1 MTGKGLY
8 AMRMRS
14 LHPRYAVLLLAGTIA
29 IAVISL
35 LAFDLNREH
44 RLAVHS
50 AGLRTQRLTRMLEV
64 HARQQLGRIELNI
77 AAVSATLA
85 PRDGLQPADTAALR
99 RQLQRA
105 LPADDLIRALVL
117 IDANAGV
124 LGSTSDE
131 ARASAAEFV
140 KRNEFSALRRSA
152 PGVPVIGAP
161 LELAGAA
168 SLRSTHTLPVAVR
181 LGLPGA
187 AFGGA
192 LLALVDLDA
201 FQRFYDSLDT
211 GENGFATLF
220 LSDGWIAMRT
230 PSNAAVTS
238 RNWADL
244 SLFRVHIPHAA
255 RGTVRQVT
263 ATDQVERIYSYRV
276 LQDQPVVVTFGTSL
290 TDALAGWRERVLRD
304 VGILLSGLLVL
315 AAATW
320 ALVREINR
328 RDAAQRS
335 LQDRESA
342 FLNLAEQPSDWRWK
356 LDADLRFIS
365 TNGDTRKGTT
375 ARTPV
380 YLGKTPWE
388 IPWANL
394 NKADLERQRQVLLS
408 HQPFRDFEVRV
419 PDATDATG
427 ATSWVSISAMPIF
440 DKQGRFEGYR
450 GVGRDISQRKQA
462 ENALRLSEQSLA
474 ITLQSIGDAVIA
486 TEPDGRISRMNTAAE
501 QLCGWTFA
509 QAAGRAFADVFCL
522 VDVHTRLP
530 VPDPVRRALADNPV
544 DEPAH
549 PATLL
554 AQDGRVH
561 QVTARAAPI
570 RDATGGVEGVVLVLT
585 DVTRMYGDQQ
595 ALRERESQLSR
606 ITDVL
611 QGPVSRVDLNGRYLF
626 ANAAFE
632 RWFGVKAAEVIGRTE
647 RDVTGTAYHAQA
659 QAHLARA
666 LAGERADFECEV
678 QSAAHGTLHGQVTLL
693 PDAGVDGTV
702 CGHVAI
708 VVDITERKCREQ
720 QAVREAMR
728 LRVLFEQAGDA
739 VFVVNENLNVVEANA
754 SFARLI
760 GCTPEEALA
769 RRPWEWSLDFNTP
782 EICAARWPL
791 ALRMRET
798 YATRWRDGHGGTR
811 DVEVTINGVEWG
823 GESLMMCVCRD
834 ISERRR
840 GEIAFET
847 QRLRM
852 EAIIESAMD
861 GIITIDAD
869 EHIVVFNTAAERMFR
884 CRAADVV
891 GKTLDHLLPERWRV
905 AHHANIRSFGLSGE
919 TNRVMG
925 RFGQLSGLRA
935 DGEEFPIEASIS
947 RIEVAGHKFFA
958 VALRDVTLQLRSQE
972 QLTLLQT
979 CVEHLND
986 AVVITEAEP
995 LDEPGPRIVFVNQAF
1010 EQRTGYRRDEVM
1022 GRSPRILQGPRT
1034 QRSTLDRV
1042 GAALKLCE
1050 PVRCELIN
1058 YTKAGDEFWLDL
1070 DIVPIVN
1077 AQGRCTHWVAVE
1089 RDIGE
1094 RKKAESVRL
1103 ALETQLRESQ
1113 KMESMGTLAGG
1124 IAHDFNNI
1132 LASILGN
1139 VALARDDVGAGHP
1152 ALTRLSQIGKAGRR
1166 ARALVQQILAFSRR
1180 QPQELVV
1187 QPLQPL
1193 IQDTLAMLRSSLPA
1207 MVTLQPLLSID
1218 PVFVLADTTQM
1229 QQTLMNLC
1237 TNAWHALQGRPG
1249 NIQVGLD
1256 VVVLSDGDLLRHDTL
1271 AAGRYAHLWVTDNGV
1286 GINQAIRDHIFE
1298 PFFTTKPVGTGT
1310 GLGLSVVHGIVS
1322 AHHGA
1327 ITVES
1332 EPGAGSTFHL
1342 YFPAHAGQVDEAQA
1356 EPKFD
1361 PSAMAPLEG
1370 AGQRVMYVDDDEV
1383 MVVMV
1388 GQLLERAGFRVTC
1401 CADARQAMAL
1411 ITTSPHSFDIV
1422 VTDFNMPEL
1431 SGLDL
1436 AQWLAQ
1442 SWPEI
1447 PVVISSGYISDDLRE
1462 PARLAGV
1469 RRLMHKQNTLE
1480 ELAELIREVLS
1491 TA

>member
-1 MTGKGLY
+1 MS
-8 AMRMRS
+8 MRR
-14 LHPRYAVLLLAGTIA
+14 LHPRHSVLLLAGVMA
-29 IAVISL
+29 VAVIAGF
-35 LAFDLNREH
+35 AFDLNREH
-44 RLAVHS
+44 RLAVEY
-50 AGLRTQRLTRMLEV
+50 AGQRTQRMARLLEE
-64 HARQQLGRIELNI
+64 HAHQHLHRIELDL
-77 AAVSATLA
+77 AAVVATLG
-85 PRDGLQPADTAALR
+85 PRDGLQPAGIAELR
-99 RQLQRA
+99 RLLQQG
-105 LPADDLIRALVL
+105 LPADGLIRALVL
-117 IDANAGV
+117 IGPNGDV

-131 ARASAAEFV
+131 ARASAAAFIKGTEFG
-140 KRNEFSALRRSA
+140 ALRQGTS
-152 PGVPVIGAP
+152 GVPLIGAP
-161 LELAGAA
+161 LELGVQAVAHPTRA
-168 SLRSTHTLPVAVR
+168 LPVAVR
-181 LGLPGA
+181 IGLPGA
-187 AFGGA
+187 VSQGA
-192 LLALVDLDA
+192 LLAFVDLDA
-201 FQRFYDSLDT
+201 FQRFYNSLDT
-211 GENGFATLF
+211 GENGFATIF
-220 LSDGWIAMRT
+220 LRDGWIAVRT
-230 PSNAAVTS
+230 PVNPAVTT
-238 RNWADL
+238 RNW
-244 SLFRVHIPHAA
+244 SGSPLFRTHIPQAQN
-255 RGTVRQVT
+255 GTVRQVV
-263 ATDQVERIYSYRV
+263 AADQVERVYSYRV
-276 LQDQPVVVTFGTSL
+276 VQDQAMVVTFGISL
-290 TDALAGWRERVLRD
+290 TDALAGWHKRVALD
-304 VGILLSGLLVL
+304 AAILLAAMLAL

-320 ALVREINR
+320 GLVREITR
-328 RDAAQRS
+328 RDAAQRLLS
-335 LQDRESA
+335 DRESA
-342 FLNLAEQPSDWRWK
+342 FLNLSEEPSDWRWK

-365 TNGDTRKGTT
+365 TNGDTKKGTI

-388 IPWANL
+388 VAWANL
-394 NKADLERQRQVLLS
+394 TEADLERQRQVLLS
-408 HQPFRDFEVRV
+408 HQPFRDFEVQR
-419 PDATDATG
+419 PDVAG
-427 ATSWVSISAMPIF
+427 AMTWVSTSAMPIF

-501 QLCGWTFA
+501 NLCGWTFA
-509 QAAGRAFADVFCL
+509 QACGRALVDVFCL

-530 VPDPVRRALADNPV
+530 VPDPVQRALADNPV
-544 DEPAH
+544 PVIDPAH

-554 AQDGRVH
+554 ARDGREH
-561 QVTARAAPI
+561 QVTACAAPI
-570 RDATGGVEGVVLVLT
+570 RGATGGVEGVVLVLT

-611 QGPVSRVDLNGRYLF
+611 QGPVSRVDRDGRYLF

-632 RWFGVKAAEVIGRTE
+632 RWFGVCAAEVIGRSE
-647 RDVTGTAYHAQA
+647 SEVTGAAYYAQA
-659 QAHLARA
+659 QSHIARA
-666 LAGERADFECEV
+666 LAGQRADFECEV

-693 PDAGVDGTV
+693 PDMAADGTV

-708 VVDITERKCREQ
+708 VVDITERKRREH
-720 QAVREAMR
+720 QAVRETMR

-739 VFVVNENLNVVEANA
+739 VFVMNENLDVVEANA

-760 GCTPEEALA
+760 GCTLEEALA
-769 RRPWEWSLDFNTP
+769 RRPWEWSLEYTTP
-782 EICAARWPL
+782 EMCAARWPQ
-791 ALRMRET
+791 APRIQET
-798 YATRWRDGHGGTR
+798 YATRWRDGRGGAR
-811 DVEVTINGVEWG
+811 DVEVSINRVEWG
-823 GESLMMCVCRD
+823 GELLMMCVCRD

-840 GEIAFET
+840 AEIAFET

-852 EAIIESAMD
+852 EGIIESAMD

-869 EHIVVFNTAAERMFR
+869 EHIVVFNSAAERMFGY
-884 CRAADVV
+884 RAADVV
-891 GKTLDHLLPERWRV
+891 GQALDRLLPERLRD
-905 AHHANIRSFGLSGE
+905 AHHANIRSFGQSSE
-919 TNRVMG
+919 TNRVIG
-925 RFGQLSGLRA
+925 ECGQLGQNSQLGQLCGLRA
-935 DGEEFPIEASIS
+935 DGKEFPIEASIS
-947 RIEVAGHKFFA
+947 RIEVAGHKFYA
-958 VALRDVTLQLRSQE
+958 VALRDVTLQLQSRE

-986 AVVITEAEP
+986 IVMITEAEP
-995 LDEPGPRIVFVNQAF
+995 FDEPGPRIVFVNQAF
-1010 EQRTGYRRDEVM
+1010 ERRTGYRRDEVL
-1022 GRSPRILQGPRT
+1022 GRTPRLLQGPRT
-1034 QRSTLDRV
+1034 ERSMLDRIS
-1042 GAALKLCE
+1042 AALKRAE

-1058 YTKAGDEFWLDL
+1058 YTKDGDEFWLEL
-1070 DIVPIVN
+1070 DIVPITN
-1077 AQGRCTHWVAVE
+1077 AQGKLTHWVAVE
-1089 RDIGE
+1089 RDISE
-1094 RKKAESVRL
+1094 RKKAESSRL
-1103 ALETQLRESQ
+1103 GLEAQLRESQ

-1139 VALARDDVGAGHP
+1139 VALARDDVGAGHA
-1152 ALTRLSQIGKAGRR
+1152 ALARLSQIGRAARR

-1193 IQDTLAMLRSSLPA
+1193 IQDTMAMLRSSLPA
-1207 MVTLQPLLSID
+1207 MVTLQPLLCID

-1256 VVVLSDGDLLRHDTL
+1256 VVVLGDGNLPGLDTL
-1271 AAGRYAHLWVTDNGV
+1271 PAGRYAHLWVTDNGV
-1286 GINQAIRDHIFE
+1286 GMDQMVRDRIFE

-1327 ITVES
+1327 ITVKS

-1342 YFPAHAGQVDEAQA
+1342 YFPAHTGQLEATF
-1356 EPKFD
+1356 ESRFD
-1361 PSAMAPLEG
+1361 PSALASLEG
-1370 AGQRVMYVDDDEV
+1370 SGQHVMYVDDDEV

-1411 ITTSPHSFDIV
+1411 VAANPYSFDIV
-1422 VTDFNMPEL
+1422 VTDYNMPEL

-1436 AQWLAQ
+1436 ARWLAQ
-1442 SWPEI
+1442 FRPEL

-1480 ELAELIREVLS
+1480 ELSGLIREVLS
-1491 TA
+1491 TS

>member
-1 MTGKGLY
+1 
-8 AMRMRS
+8 MRMRS
-14 LHPRYAVLLLAGTIA
+14 LHPRHAIPLLAGVIA
-29 IAVISL
+29 IAVSVL

-50 AGLRTQRLTRMLEV
+50 AGLRTQRLTSMLEV
-64 HARQQLGRIELNI
+64 HARQQLGRIELDI

-85 PRDGLQPADTAALR
+85 PRDGPQPADTAALR
-99 RQLQRA
+99 RQLQRV

-117 IDANAGV
+117 IDADAGV

-140 KRNEFSALRRSA
+140 KRNEFSALRQSA

-161 LELAGAA
+161 LELGSSA
-168 SLRSTHTLPVAVR
+168 SLRPTRTLPVAVR

-238 RNWADL
+238 RNWAGL
-244 SLFRVHIPHAA
+244 SMFRVHIPHAA

-290 TDALAGWRERVLRD
+290 TDVLAGWRERVRRD
-304 VGILLSGLLVL
+304 VAILLFALLAL

-328 RDAAQRS
+328 RDAAQRA

-342 FLNLAEQPSDWRWK
+342 FLNLTEHPSDWRWK
-356 LDADLRFIS
+356 LDAELRYMP
-365 TNGDTRKGTT
+365 TNGDTKAGSDIRI
-375 ARTPV
+375 PV
-380 YLGKTPWE
+380 YLGKTPWDAPSVDMDE
-388 IPWANL
+388 
-394 NKADLERQRQVLLS
+394 ADWERQRRVLRS
-408 HQPFRDFEVRV
+408 HQPFRDFEIRR
-419 PDATDATG
+419 PDVAG
-427 ATSWVSISAMPIF
+427 AMTWVSVSGLPIF
-440 DKQGRFEGYR
+440 DSQGRFEGYR
-450 GVGRDISQRKQA
+450 GVGRYITQRKQV
-462 ENALRLSEQSLA
+462 ENALRLSEQRLA

-501 QLCGWTFA
+501 QLCGWAFA
-509 QAAGRAFADVFCL
+509 QACGRAFAEVFCL
-522 VDVHTRLP
+522 VDAHTRLP
-530 VPDPVRRALADNPV
+530 VPDPVQQALADHPV

-554 AQDGRVH
+554 AQDGREH

-570 RDATGGVEGVVLVLT
+570 RGATGGVEGVVLVLT

-611 QGPVSRVDLNGRYLF
+611 QGPVSRVDRDGRYLF
-626 ANAAFE
+626 ASAAFE

-647 RDVTGTAYHAQA
+647 TEVTGAAYYAQA
-659 QAHLARA
+659 QLHIARA

-678 QSAAHGTLHGQVTLL
+678 QSVANGTLYGQVTLL
-693 PDAGVDGTV
+693 PDRAADGNV

-708 VVDITERKCREQ
+708 VVDITERKRREH
-720 QAVREAMR
+720 QAVRETMR

-739 VFVVNENLNVVEANA
+739 VFVVSENLEVVEANA

-760 GCTPEEALA
+760 GCTLEEALT
-769 RRPWEWSLDFNTP
+769 RRPWEWSLDYTTP
-782 EICAARWPL
+782 EMCAARWPL
-791 ALRMRET
+791 APRLQET

-811 DVEVTINGVEWG
+811 DVEVSINRVEWG
-823 GESLMMCVCRD
+823 SELLMMCVCRD

-840 GEIAFET
+840 AEVAFET
-847 QRLRM
+847 QSLRM
-852 EAIIESAMD
+852 EGIIESAMD

-869 EHIVVFNTAAERMFR
+869 EHIVVFNSAAQRMFR

-891 GKTLDHLLPERWRV
+891 GKTLDCLLPERLRV
-905 AHHANIRSFGLSGE
+905 AHRASIRSFGLTGE
-919 TNRVMG
+919 TNRMIG
-925 RFGQLSGLRA
+925 ERGQLGQLGQLRGLRA

-947 RIEVAGHKFFA
+947 QIEVAGYKFYA
-958 VALRDVTLQLRSQE
+958 VALRDVTLQIQSQE

-986 AVVITEAEP
+986 VILITEADP
-995 LDEPGPRIVFVNQAF
+995 CKPGPRIVFVNQAF
-1010 EQRTGYRRDEVM
+1010 EQRTGYRRDEVL
-1022 GRSPRILQGPRT
+1022 GRTPRFLQGART
-1034 QRSTLDRV
+1034 DRGTLDRID
-1042 GAALKLCE
+1042 AALKRVE
-1050 PVRCELIN
+1050 PVRCELLN
-1058 YTKAGDEFWLDL
+1058 YTKGGDEFWLEL
-1070 DIVPIVN
+1070 DIVPIIN
-1077 AQGRCTHWVAVE
+1077 AQGRHTHFVAVE
-1089 RDIGE
+1089 RDISE
-1094 RKKAESVRL
+1094 RKRAESVRL
-1103 ALETQLRESQ
+1103 GLETQLRESQ

-1193 IQDTLAMLRSSLPA
+1193 IQDTMAMLRSSLPA
-1207 MVTLQPLLSID
+1207 MVTLQPLLCID

-1256 VVVLSDGDLLRHDTL
+1256 LVVLGDGDLLRPDSL
-1271 AAGRYAHLWVTDNGV
+1271 PDGRYAHLWITDNGV
-1286 GINQAIRDHIFE
+1286 GISQAIRDHIFE

-1327 ITVES
+1327 ITVDS
-1332 EPGAGSTFHL
+1332 APGVGSTFHL
-1342 YFPAHAGQVDEAQA
+1342 YFPAHTGQVEEAPP
-1356 EPKFD
+1356 EPRFD
-1361 PSAMAPLEG
+1361 SSALVSLEG
-1370 AGQRVMYVDDDEV
+1370 AGEHVMYVDDDEV

-1411 ITTSPHSFDIV
+1411 ITQSPHSFDIV

-1436 AQWLAQ
+1436 ARWLAKF
-1442 SWPEI
+1442 SPEI
-1447 PVVISSGYISDDLRE
+1447 PVVISSGYISDELRE

-1480 ELAELIREVLS
+1480 ELAGLIREVLS
-1491 TA
+1491 TS